1 MVKGIH
7 MSSSAKKKCAKL
19 TWRDVGITIGTLAA
33 TTLVCYALRPFAG
46 EEKFEAILFVVAVL
60 IISRFTSGYI
70 CGVAASVL
78 GVLIVNC
85 IFTYPYY
92 QLNFTLTGYPI
103 AILSMLA
110 AAMITGTLTTRIKE
124 QEQLKIEA
132 ERERTRSNL
141 LRAVSHDLRTPLT
154 AISGACSVLKEGGNM
169 LSEQEKDKLLCQ
181 IEEDSQWLIRLV
193 ENLLIVTRID
203 APDGGANI
211 TKESEAVEEVA
222 ASALTQFRKHFPN
235 VKVETHMPEELLLVP
250 MDGMLIRQVIMNLF
264 ENAAIHADG
273 MTKITLDI
281 SREGENAVFR
291 VMDDGRGIDPNL
303 LLHILEGDFKRS
315 VGSSEDKKRNMGIGL
330 SVCSTI
336 ISAHEGKMRAYNG
349 QNGGAVFEFTLPL
362 DMAEMEL
369 YDYDEQQ
376 DDMQQEDE

>member
-7 MSSSAKKKCAKL
+7 MDSSAKKKNAKL

-124 QEQLKIEA
+124 QEQLKIDA

-154 AISGACSVLKEGGNM
+154 AISGACSVLKEGGDT
-169 LSEQEKDKLLCQ
+169 LSEQEKNKLLNQ

-211 TKESEAVEEVA
+211 AKESEVVEEVA

-235 VKVETHMPEELLLVP
+235 VKVETHMPDELLLVP

-273 MTKITLDI
+273 MTKITLD
-281 SREGENAVFR
+281 RFPR
-291 VMDDGRGIDPNL
+291 DGRWAGNRPEPAAA
-303 LLHILEGDFKRS
+303 HIG
-315 VGSSEDKKRNMGIGL
+315 GGL
-330 SVCSTI
+330 
-336 ISAHEGKMRAYNG
+336 
-349 QNGGAVFEFTLPL
+349 
-362 DMAEMEL
+362 
-369 YDYDEQQ
+369 
-376 DDMQQEDE
+376 

>member
-7 MSSSAKKKCAKL
+7 MDSSAKKKNAKL

-33 TTLVCYALRPFAG
+33 TTLLCYVLRPFAG

-60 IISRFTSGYI
+60 IISRFTNGYVY
-70 CGVAASVL
+70 GVAASIL

-103 AILSMLA
+103 AILSMLS

-124 QEQLKIEA
+124 QEQLKIDA

-154 AISGACSVLKEGGNM
+154 AISGACSVLKEGGDT
-169 LSEQEKDKLLCQ
+169 LSEQEKNKLLNQ

-203 APDGGANI
+203 APDGGADI
-211 TKESEAVEEVA
+211 AKESEVVEEVA

-235 VKVETHMPEELLLVP
+235 VKVETHMPDGLLLVP

-291 VMDDGRGIDPNL
+291 VTDDGRGIDPNL
-303 LLHILEGDFKRS
+303 LPHILEGDFKRS

-376 DDMQQEDE
+376 EDE

>member
-7 MSSSAKKKCAKL
+7 MDSSAKKKNAKL

-33 TTLVCYALRPFAG
+33 TTLLCYALRPFAG

-60 IISRFTSGYI
+60 IISRFTNGYVY
-70 CGVAASVL
+70 GVAASIL

-103 AILSMLA
+103 AILSMLS

-124 QEQLKIEA
+124 QEQLKIDA

-154 AISGACSVLKEGGNM
+154 AISGACSVLKEGGDT
-169 LSEQEKDKLLCQ
+169 LSEQEKNKLLNQ

-211 TKESEAVEEVA
+211 AKESEVVEEVA

-235 VKVETHMPEELLLVP
+235 VKVETHMPDELLLVP
-250 MDGMLIRQVIMNLF
+250 MDGMLIR
-264 ENAAIHADG
+264 
-273 MTKITLDI
+273 
-281 SREGENAVFR
+281 
-291 VMDDGRGIDPNL
+291 
-303 LLHILEGDFKRS
+303 
-315 VGSSEDKKRNMGIGL
+315 
-330 SVCSTI
+330 
-336 ISAHEGKMRAYNG
+336 
-349 QNGGAVFEFTLPL
+349 
-362 DMAEMEL
+362 
-369 YDYDEQQ
+369 
-376 DDMQQEDE
+376 

>member
-70 CGVAASVL
+70 CGVAASIL

-103 AILSMLA
+103 AILSMLS

-124 QEQLKIEA
+124 QEQLKIDA

-154 AISGACSVLKEGGNM
+154 AISGACSVLKEGGDT
-169 LSEQEKDKLLCQ
+169 LSEQEKNKLLNQ

-211 TKESEAVEEVA
+211 AKESEVVEEVA

-235 VKVETHMPEELLLVP
+235 EKVETHMPDELLLVP

-291 VMDDGRGIDPNL
+291 VTDDGRGIDPNL
-303 LLHILEGDFKRS
+303 LPHILEGDFKRS

-369 YDYDEQQ
+369 YDC
-376 DDMQQEDE
+376 DDRQEDE

>member
-7 MSSSAKKKCAKL
+7 MDSSAKKKNAKL

-33 TTLVCYALRPFAG
+33 TTLLCYVLRPFAG

-60 IISRFTSGYI
+60 IISRFTNGYI
-70 CGVAASVL
+70 YGVAASIL

-103 AILSMLA
+103 AILSMLS

-124 QEQLKIEA
+124 QEQLKIDA

-154 AISGACSVLKEGGNM
+154 AISGSCSVLKEGGDT
-169 LSEQEKDKLLCQ
+169 LSEQEKNKLLNQ

-211 TKESEAVEEVA
+211 AKESEVVEEVA

-264 ENAAIHADG
+264 ENAAIHAEG

-291 VMDDGRGIDPNL
+291 VTDDGRGIDPNL
-303 LLHILEGDFKRS
+303 LPHILEGDFKRS

-376 DDMQQEDE
+376 EDE

>member
-7 MSSSAKKKCAKL
+7 MNSSAKKKNARL
-19 TWRDVGITIGTLAA
+19 TWRDVVITIGTLAA
-33 TTLVCYALRPFAG
+33 TTLLCYALRPFAG
-46 EEKFEAILFVVAVL
+46 GERFEAILFVVAVL
-60 IISRFTSGYI
+60 IISRFTNGYVY
-70 CGVAASVL
+70 GVAASIL

-103 AILSMLA
+103 AILSMLS

-124 QEQLKIEA
+124 QEQLKIDA

-154 AISGACSVLKEGGNM
+154 AISGACSVLKEGGDT
-169 LSEQEKDKLLCQ
+169 LSEQEKNKLLNQ

-211 TKESEAVEEVA
+211 AKESEVVEEVA

-235 VKVETHMPEELLLVP
+235 VKVETHMPDELLLVP

-291 VMDDGRGIDPNL
+291 VTDDGRGIDRNL
-303 LLHILEGDFKRS
+303 LPHILEGDFKRS

-376 DDMQQEDE
+376 EDE

>member
-7 MSSSAKKKCAKL
+7 MDSSAKKKNAKL

-33 TTLVCYALRPFAG
+33 TTLLCYALRPFAG
-46 EEKFEAILFVVAVL
+46 GEKFEAILFVVAVL
-60 IISRFTSGYI
+60 IISRFTNGYVY
-70 CGVAASVL
+70 GVAASIL

-103 AILSMLA
+103 AILSMLS

-124 QEQLKIEA
+124 QEQLKIDA

-154 AISGACSVLKEGGNM
+154 AISGACSVLKEGGDT
-169 LSEQEKDKLLCQ
+169 LSEQEKNKLLNQ

-211 TKESEAVEEVA
+211 AKESEVVEEVA

-235 VKVETHMPEELLLVP
+235 VKVETHMPDELLLVP

-291 VMDDGRGIDPNL
+291 VTDDGRGIDPNL
-303 LLHILEGDFKRS
+303 LPHIVEGDIKRS
-315 VGSSEDKKRNMGIGL
+315 VGSSEDNKRNMGIGL

-376 DDMQQEDE
+376 EDE

>member
-7 MSSSAKKKCAKL
+7 MSSSAKKKSARL

-33 TTLVCYALRPFAG
+33 TTLLCYALRPFAG
-46 EEKFEAILFVVAVL
+46 GERFEAILFVVAVL
-60 IISRFTSGYI
+60 IISRFTNGYVY
-70 CGVAASVL
+70 GVAASIL

-103 AILSMLA
+103 AILSMLS

-154 AISGACSVLKEGGNM
+154 AISGACSVLKEGGDT
-169 LSEQEKDKLLCQ
+169 LSEQEKNKLLNQ

-211 TKESEAVEEVA
+211 AKESEVVEEVA

-235 VKVETHMPEELLLVP
+235 VKVETHMPDELLLVP

-291 VMDDGRGIDPNL
+291 VTDDGRGIDSNL
-303 LLHILEGDFKRS
+303 LPHILEGDFKRS

-376 DDMQQEDE
+376 EDE

>member
-7 MSSSAKKKCAKL
+7 MDSSAKKKNAKL
-19 TWRDVGITIGTLAA
+19 TWHDVGITIGTLAA
-33 TTLVCYALRPFAG
+33 TTLLCYALRPFAG

-211 TKESEAVEEVA
+211 TKESEVVEEVA

-250 MDGMLIRQVIMNLF
+250 MDGMLIRQVLMNLF
-264 ENAAIHADG
+264 ENAAIHAEG
-273 MTKITLDI
+273 MTKITLEI

-291 VMDDGRGIDPNL
+291 VTDDGRGIDPNL
-303 LLHILEGDFKRS
+303 LPHRLEGDFKRS

-376 DDMQQEDE
+376 EDE

>member
-1 MVKGIH
+1 MN
-7 MSSSAKKKCAKL
+7 SSAKKKNAKL

-33 TTLVCYALRPFAG
+33 TTLLCYALRPFAG
-46 EEKFEAILFVVAVL
+46 GEKFEAILFVVAVL
-60 IISRFTSGYI
+60 IISRFTNGYVY
-70 CGVAASVL
+70 GVAASIL

-103 AILSMLA
+103 AILSMLS

-124 QEQLKIEA
+124 QEQLKIDA

-154 AISGACSVLKEGGNM
+154 AISGACSVLKEGGDT
-169 LSEQEKDKLLCQ
+169 LSEQEKNKLLNQ

-211 TKESEAVEEVA
+211 AKESEVVEEVA

-235 VKVETHMPEELLLVP
+235 VKVETHMPDELLLVP

-291 VMDDGRGIDPNL
+291 VTDDGRGIDPNL
-303 LLHILEGDFKRS
+303 LPHILEGDFKRS

-376 DDMQQEDE
+376 EDE

>member
-7 MSSSAKKKCAKL
+7 MDSSAKKKNAKL

-33 TTLVCYALRPFAG
+33 TTLLCYALRPFAG
-46 EEKFEAILFVVAVL
+46 GEKFEAILFVVAVL
-60 IISRFTSGYI
+60 IISRFTNGYI
-70 CGVAASVL
+70 YGVAASIL

-103 AILSMLA
+103 AILSMLS

-124 QEQLKIEA
+124 QEQLKIDA

-154 AISGACSVLKEGGNM
+154 AISGACSVLKEGGDT
-169 LSEQEKDKLLCQ
+169 LSEQEKNKLLNQ

-211 TKESEAVEEVA
+211 AKESEVVEEVA

-235 VKVETHMPEELLLVP
+235 VKVETHMPDELLLVP

-291 VMDDGRGIDPNL
+291 VTDDGRGIDPNL
-303 LLHILEGDFKRS
+303 LTHILEGDFKRS

-362 DMAEMEL
+362 DMAEMEM

-376 DDMQQEDE
+376 EDE

>member
-7 MSSSAKKKCAKL
+7 MDSSAKKKNAKL

-33 TTLVCYALRPFAG
+33 TTLLCYALRPFAG

-60 IISRFTSGYI
+60 IISRFTNGYVY
-70 CGVAASVL
+70 GVAASIL

-103 AILSMLA
+103 AILSMLS

-124 QEQLKIEA
+124 QEQLKIDA

-154 AISGACSVLKEGGNM
+154 AISGACSVLKEGGDT
-169 LSEQEKDKLLCQ
+169 LSEQEKNKLLNQ

-211 TKESEAVEEVA
+211 AKESEVVEEVA

-235 VKVETHMPEELLLVP
+235 VKVETHMPDELLVP

-291 VMDDGRGIDPNL
+291 VTDDGRGIDPNL
-303 LLHILEGDFKRS
+303 LPHILEGDFKRS

-369 YDYDEQQ
+369 YDC
-376 DDMQQEDE
+376 DDRQEDE

>member
-1 MVKGIH
+1 MRILK
-7 MSSSAKKKCAKL
+7 
-19 TWRDVGITIGTLAA
+19 RDSFKSL
-33 TTLVCYALRPFAG
+33 LRNVFVSVIIIMC
-46 EEKFEAILFVVAVL
+46 AILICYILRIVDHTAAYAPMIFILAVF
-60 IISRFTSGYI
+60 IISRLTYGYVYGI
-70 CGVAASVL
+70 ISSL
-78 GVLIVNC
+78 LSVLIVNF

-124 QEQLKIEA
+124 QEQLKIDA

-154 AISGACSVLKEGGNM
+154 AISGACSVLKEGGDT
-169 LSEQEKDKLLCQ
+169 LSEQEKNKLLNQ

-211 TKESEAVEEVA
+211 AKESEVVEEVA

-235 VKVETHMPEELLLVP
+235 VKVETHMPDELLLVP

-291 VMDDGRGIDPNL
+291 VTDDGRGIDPNL
-303 LLHILEGDFKRS
+303 LPHILEGDFKRS

-376 DDMQQEDE
+376 EDE

>member
-7 MSSSAKKKCAKL
+7 MNSSAKKKNARL
-19 TWRDVGITIGTLAA
+19 TWRDVVITIGTLAA
-33 TTLVCYALRPFAG
+33 TTLLCYALRPFAG
-46 EEKFEAILFVVAVL
+46 GERFEAILFVVAVL
-60 IISRFTSGYI
+60 IISRFTNGYVY
-70 CGVAASVL
+70 GVAASIL

-103 AILSMLA
+103 AILSMLS

-124 QEQLKIEA
+124 QEQLKIDA

-141 LRAVSHDLRTPLT
+141 LCAVSHDLRTPLT
-154 AISGACSVLKEGGNM
+154 AISGACSVLKEGGDT
-169 LSEQEKDKLLCQ
+169 LSEQEKNKLLNQ

-211 TKESEAVEEVA
+211 AKESEVVEEVA

-235 VKVETHMPEELLLVP
+235 VKVETHMPDELLLVP

-291 VMDDGRGIDPNL
+291 VTDDGRGIDPNL
-303 LLHILEGDFKRS
+303 LPHILEGDFKRS

-376 DDMQQEDE
+376 EDE

>member
-7 MSSSAKKKCAKL
+7 MDSSAKKKNAKL

-33 TTLVCYALRPFAG
+33 TTLLCYALRPFAG

-60 IISRFTSGYI
+60 IISRFTNGYVY
-70 CGVAASVL
+70 GVAASIL

-103 AILSMLA
+103 AILSMLS

-124 QEQLKIEA
+124 QEQLKIDA

-154 AISGACSVLKEGGNM
+154 AISGACSVLKEGGDT
-169 LSEQEKDKLLCQ
+169 LSEQEKNKLLNQ

-211 TKESEAVEEVA
+211 AKESEVVEEVA

-235 VKVETHMPEELLLVP
+235 VKVETHMPDELLLVP

-291 VMDDGRGIDPNL
+291 VTDDGRGIDTNL
-303 LLHILEGDFKRS
+303 LPHILEGDFKRS

-369 YDYDEQQ
+369 YDC
-376 DDMQQEDE
+376 DDRQEDE

>member
-7 MSSSAKKKCAKL
+7 MDSSAKKKNAKL

-33 TTLVCYALRPFAG
+33 TTLLCYALRPFAG
-46 EEKFEAILFVVAVL
+46 GEKFEAILFVVAVL
-60 IISRFTSGYI
+60 IISRFTNGYI
-70 CGVAASVL
+70 YGVAASIL

-103 AILSMLA
+103 AILSMLS
-110 AAMITGTLTTRIKE
+110 AAMIAGTLTTRIKE
-124 QEQLKIEA
+124 QEQLKIDA

-154 AISGACSVLKEGGNM
+154 AISGACSVLKEGGDT
-169 LSEQEKDKLLCQ
+169 LSEQEKNKLLNQ

-211 TKESEAVEEVA
+211 AKESEVVEEVA

-235 VKVETHMPEELLLVP
+235 VKVETHMPDELLLVP

-291 VMDDGRGIDPNL
+291 VTDDGRGIDPNL
-303 LLHILEGDFKRS
+303 LPHILEGDFKRS

-376 DDMQQEDE
+376 EDE

>member
-1 MVKGIH
+1 MD
-7 MSSSAKKKCAKL
+7 SSAKKKNAKL
-19 TWRDVGITIGTLAA
+19 TWHDVGITIGTLAA
-33 TTLVCYALRPFAG
+33 TTLLCYALRPFAG
-46 EEKFEAILFVVAVL
+46 GEKFEAILFVVAVL
-60 IISRFTSGYI
+60 IISRFTNGYVY
-70 CGVAASVL
+70 GVAASIL

-103 AILSMLA
+103 AILSMLS

-124 QEQLKIEA
+124 QEQLKIDA

-154 AISGACSVLKEGGNM
+154 AISGACSVLKEGGDT
-169 LSEQEKDKLLCQ
+169 LSEQEKNKLLNQ

-211 TKESEAVEEVA
+211 AKESEVVEEVA

-235 VKVETHMPEELLLVP
+235 VKVETHMPDELLLVP

-291 VMDDGRGIDPNL
+291 VTDDGRGIDPNL
-303 LLHILEGDFKRS
+303 LPHILEGDFKRS

-376 DDMQQEDE
+376 EDE

>member
-1 MVKGIH
+1 M
-7 MSSSAKKKCAKL
+7 
-19 TWRDVGITIGTLAA
+19 
-33 TTLVCYALRPFAG
+33 
-46 EEKFEAILFVVAVL
+46 
-60 IISRFTSGYI
+60 
-70 CGVAASVL
+70 
-78 GVLIVNC
+78 
-85 IFTYPYY
+85 
-92 QLNFTLTGYPI
+92 
-103 AILSMLA
+103 
-110 AAMITGTLTTRIKE
+110 
-124 QEQLKIEA
+124 
-132 ERERTRSNL
+132 
-141 LRAVSHDLRTPLT
+141 
-154 AISGACSVLKEGGNM
+154 LKEGGDT
-169 LSEQEKDKLLCQ
+169 LSEQEKNKLLNQ

-211 TKESEAVEEVA
+211 AKESEVVEEVA
-222 ASALTQFRKHFPN
+222 ASALTQFRKHFTN
-235 VKVETHMPEELLLVP
+235 VKVETHMPDELLLVP

-291 VMDDGRGIDPNL
+291 VTDDGRGIDPNL
-303 LLHILEGDFKRS
+303 LPHILEGDFKRS

-376 DDMQQEDE
+376 EDE

>member
-7 MSSSAKKKCAKL
+7 MDSSAKKKNAKL

-33 TTLVCYALRPFAG
+33 TTLLCYALRPFAG
-46 EEKFEAILFVVAVL
+46 GEKFEAILFVVAVL
-60 IISRFTSGYI
+60 IISRFTNGYVY
-70 CGVAASVL
+70 GVAASIL

-103 AILSMLA
+103 AILSMLS

-124 QEQLKIEA
+124 QEQLKIDA

-154 AISGACSVLKEGGNM
+154 AISGACSVLKEGGDT
-169 LSEQEKDKLLCQ
+169 LSEQEKNKLLNQ

-211 TKESEAVEEVA
+211 AKESEVVEEVA

-235 VKVETHMPEELLLVP
+235 VKVETRMPEELLLVP
-250 MDGMLIRQVIMNLF
+250 MDGMLIRQVLMNLF
-264 ENAAIHADG
+264 ENAAIHAEG

-291 VMDDGRGIDPNL
+291 VTDDGRGIDPNL
-303 LLHILEGDFKRS
+303 LPHILEGDFKRS

-376 DDMQQEDE
+376 EDE

>member
-7 MSSSAKKKCAKL
+7 MDSSAKKKNARL

-33 TTLVCYALRPFAG
+33 TTLLCYALRPFAG
-46 EEKFEAILFVVAVL
+46 GEKFEAILFVVAVL
-60 IISRFTSGYI
+60 IISRFTNGYI
-70 CGVAASVL
+70 YGVAASIL

-103 AILSMLA
+103 AILSMLS

-124 QEQLKIEA
+124 QEQLKIDA

-154 AISGACSVLKEGGNM
+154 AISGACSVLKEGGDT
-169 LSEQEKDKLLCQ
+169 LSEQEKNKLLNQ

-211 TKESEAVEEVA
+211 AKESEVVEEVA

-235 VKVETHMPEELLLVP
+235 VKVETHMPDELLLVP

-291 VMDDGRGIDPNL
+291 VTDDGRGIGPNL
-303 LLHILEGDFKRS
+303 LPHILEGDFKRS

-376 DDMQQEDE
+376 EDE

>member
-181 IEEDSQWLIRLV
+181 IEEDWLKTCL
-193 ENLLIVTRID
+193 
-203 APDGGANI
+203 
-211 TKESEAVEEVA
+211 
-222 ASALTQFRKHFPN
+222 
-235 VKVETHMPEELLLVP
+235 
-250 MDGMLIRQVIMNLF
+250 
-264 ENAAIHADG
+264 
-273 MTKITLDI
+273 
-281 SREGENAVFR
+281 
-291 VMDDGRGIDPNL
+291 
-303 LLHILEGDFKRS
+303 
-315 VGSSEDKKRNMGIGL
+315 
-330 SVCSTI
+330 
-336 ISAHEGKMRAYNG
+336 
-349 QNGGAVFEFTLPL
+349 
-362 DMAEMEL
+362 
-369 YDYDEQQ
+369 
-376 DDMQQEDE
+376 